1 MSVAQ
6 CILSIDCLPDLLLT
20 LGERMQQS
28 FTAVG
33 AARWERLHAQ
43 EAAGE
48 ELPGKQPLV
57 EVGEVVREGGILRAL
72 PFDESQ
78 HALLC
83 EELKHLYTAI
93 TRAKNNG
100 ELGLLIAVRWC
111 RRVVR
116 CAAGL
121 IKNFGSRRH
130 PHIGYSRHFTCK
142 PAFLT

>member
-1 MSVAQ
+1 M
-6 CILSIDCLPDLLLT
+6 
-20 LGERMQQS
+20 
-28 FTAVG
+28 G
-33 AARWERLHAQ
+33 ARGRHLHAQ
-43 EAAGE
+43 EVAGE

-100 ELGLLIAVRWC
+100 ELGLLSAAGWC
-111 RRVVR
+111 RRIVR
-116 CAAGL
+116 CAPGL
-121 IKNFGSRRH
+121 VEVSGSIWH
-130 PHIGYSRHFTCK
+130 
-142 PAFLT
+142 L